1 VSGVVT
7 EVIQANTMIQTD
19 STISIRNAGLQRHD
33 AWQLYVRVAVKRV
46 KDDNVSATPA
56 LDCRGWFSE
65 CEFGADNGGV
75 VLGRDLSFTLLTNT
89 FRRPPPPLPPFPS
102 L

>member
-1 VSGVVT
+1 MRGNCTYVLRLSKTCQG
-7 EVIQANTMIQTD
+7 
-19 STISIRNAGLQRHD
+19 RN
-33 AWQLYVRVAVKRV
+33 VAK
-46 KDDNVSATPA
+46 PA

-89 FRRPPPPLPPFPS
+89 FRRLQPLPLSPS